1 MGGAVVIPVIIG
13 IHTDFLCPFQT
24 PDMTL
29 TRRNQMLRDDD
40 IFSKVEHK
48 KNQTKTLTR
57 TLQLLHPLHLLTDTT
72 VATATTLTRLTTHY
86 SYYSYYG
93 YHSFYSYH
101 SYYTYYSYYSYD
113 THYSYYMG
121 SNFCTY
127 SHEMALGSQDIS
139 WGHTWITDLVI
150 CEKVSLSIHPRCKKS
165 LSCALLPFL

>member
-121 SNFCTY
+121 SNFSTY

-139 WGHTWITDLVI
+139 WGHT
-150 CEKVSLSIHPRCKKS
+150 
-165 LSCALLPFL
+165 